1 MNGFMGMEMS
11 NINFNFQK
19 VPNKFI
25 KINNNQQRKSR
36 EETSIKYKDK
46 FINESLVAF
55 SKEENNKILDELV
68 NNLINFRKK
77 CINQEEKDIKIKNT
91 IINNYLLFHN
101 VEKNLIEISY
111 LTNREH
117 RQEKIKNL
125 YEWYQSL
132 LNKNKIL
139 KRIKS
144 KSFKSVNE
152 KYDLNNSSK
161 LPQSFSRNKCFSLAS
176 AKIQKSDVVINS
188 KNNLSWNFMTHF
200 HPKEKCANNNSEIIT
215 NYFKTPKPCQR
226 IFFPVIKETHFH
238 LEKDILDNKLKI
250 LREKRHLEEINIQ
263 LNKFGMNRAKFKEYI
278 NNKYEMKE
286 LIRLYVNENKNDTDI
301 NNSKLLKK
309 YLNKKIK
316 IKNINV
322 IKNNADYK
330 SIKGKERI
338 FYGINHTKI
347 FMNRIKNINK
357 DTKKIIDN
365 ASDMYTMNIKM
376 KISGKDIKLS
386 NILST
391 NAGDKSLFKEK
402 LKNKN
407 ISNDLIKIDSS
418 YKTDLNAQ
426 LENNNFEEEEKRKK
440 IKFNLSLFHTDNI
453 NKIHLYKN
461 KYKPKNIF
469 RKVKSISLNLNEK
482 KKFEMY
488 NNYSHNKSDFLSI
501 RKSMEILNKIDY
513 NQIITKNENKK
524 LNLSKAFLTPKNNK
538 SFSLYY
544 FPRPESKLLAKV
556 NN

>member
-19 VPNKFI
+19 VPKQFM

-36 EETSIKYKDK
+36 EETSIKYKVK
-46 FINESLVAF
+46 FINESLIAF

-68 NNLINFRKK
+68 NSIINFRKK
-77 CINQEEKDIKIKNT
+77 CINQEEKNIKIKNT

-111 LTNREH
+111 LTNKEH

-144 KSFKSVNE
+144 KSFKSINE

-161 LPQSFSRNKCFSLAS
+161 LPQSFSRNKCFRLAS
-176 AKIQKSDVVINS
+176 AKIQKSDEVINS

-200 HPKEKCANNNSEIIT
+200 HTKEKCAS
-215 NYFKTPKPCQR
+215 FKTPKPCQR
-226 IFFPVIKETHFH
+226 IFFPVIKEKHFH
-238 LEKDILDNKLKI
+238 LEKDILDNKIKM
-250 LREKRHLEEINIQ
+250 LREKRHLEEINIH
-263 LNKFGMNRAKFKEYI
+263 LNKFGMNRAKYKENI

-322 IKNNADYK
+322 IKNNAGYK

-347 FMNRIKNINK
+347 FLHKIKNINK
-357 DTKKIIDN
+357 DTQKIIDN

-391 NAGDKSLFKEK
+391 SVGDKSLFKEK

-418 YKTDLNAQ
+418 YKTDLNVQ
-426 LENNNFEEEEKRKK
+426 LENNHLEEEEKRKK
-440 IKFNLSLFHTDNI
+440 IKFNLSLFHTNNI

-488 NNYSHNKSDFLSI
+488 NNYNHNKSDFLSI

-513 NQIITKNENKK
+513 NQILTKNENKK
-524 LNLSKAFLTPKNNK
+524 LNLSKALLTPKNNN